1 MEGGGTI
8 DKQFCRLSSFLKK
21 GGGGGDR
28 IFFEMSTAQG
38 DIECDKTAYTLR
50 LVVIARS
57 IGGKNLYRGRAQ
69 QVDLSREGFGVSRRG
84 NISIRE

>member
-21 GGGGGDR
+21 GGGRGSYIFRNVHGD
-28 IFFEMSTAQG
+28 M
-38 DIECDKTAYTLR
+38 ECDKTAYTLR
-50 LVVIARS
+50 LVVVARS